1 MRELNTYID
10 HTLLKPTA
18 TVTDIIKLC
27 EEARTYR
34 FAAVCVPPCY
44 VALAAN
50 QLADTEV
57 QIATVI
63 GFPLGYA
70 TTTAKVA
77 ETQDAVL
84 NKADEIDMV
93 INLCAVKSGA
103 WDAVTAEIRA
113 VVEAAE
119 DSLVKVIIETSQLT
133 DEEKVHACQSVIEA
147 GAAFVK
153 TSTGFNGGG
162 ATVEDVALL
171 ASTIRQA
178 NSPCRI
184 KASGGIRTREDALR
198 MIEAGAD
205 RIGASAGIA
214 IVEG

>member
-18 TVTDIIKLC
+18 TVSDIIKLC

-44 VALAAN
+44 VGLAAN
-50 QLADTEV
+50 QLADTDV
-57 QIATVI
+57 RVATVI

-70 TTTAKVA
+70 TTAVKVA
-77 ETQDAVL
+77 ETQDAVR

-93 INLCAVKSGA
+93 VNLGAIKSGA
-103 WDAVTAEIRA
+103 WDAVTDEIRTIVHVA
-113 VVEAAE
+113 D

-133 DEEKVHACQSVIEA
+133 DVEKIRACQAVCEA

-153 TSTGFNGGG
+153 TSTGFTGGG
-162 ATVEDVALL
+162 ATAEDVALL
-171 ASTIRQA
+171 ARTIREQDSA
-178 NSPCRI
+178 CRI
-184 KASGGIRTREDALR
+184 KASGGIRTREDTLR